1 MKFKVSQ
8 ECDYV
13 MGHLRYGHLEGVVD
27 VKDEEELKGLIESDE
42 ITDYMEIK
50 VDDYEI
56 EECDTG
62 CNKIEYQLMEK

>member
-8 ECDYV
+8 KCDYV

-42 ITDYMEIK
+42 ITDYMEFR

>member
-42 ITDYMEIK
+42 ITDYMEFK
-50 VDDYEI
+50 VDDCEI